1 MNRKLTSLNI
11 ASNGFGVVG
20 AQRIAEALLSDLETN
35 RPLAS
40 ITFSGDSPGC
50 LPVTMS
56 TCMGCGLG
64 GQPVTTN
71 MSADFACH
79 HIGDSGAVI
88 LAAFLPRCAQLL
100 FLDVSDNA
108 IGDLGARSI
117 MSVLMKM
124 DTCLRSINISQND
137 LICGPGANFVAS
149 MQQGILN
156 GAVPTIVRG
165 GSNAD
170 VGCGGG
176 GSSDSYKAQ
185 LVQVYSQFNP
195 MKIDE
200 IDAIMG
206 VYAARGQG
214 GMDQMILDVTAK
226 YGSVIDV
233 EEFNRVQSLNPSSG
247 GATVAPPPAMAE
259 CASVLLEHE
268 TAEYLAAQLPDAAV
282 EEGQDSV
289 SQRSAPPPAMAMG
302 DRQGGSAAACVAAKS
317 PAEHKAAEAA
327 PGAEAAPAAST
338 SKFDDADY

>member
-1 MNRKLTSLNI
+1 
-11 ASNGFGVVG
+11 
-20 AQRIAEALLSDLETN
+20 
-35 RPLAS
+35 
-40 ITFSGDSPGC
+40 
-50 LPVTMS
+50 
-56 TCMGCGLG
+56 
-64 GQPVTTN
+64 
-71 MSADFACH
+71 
-79 HIGDSGAVI
+79 
-88 LAAFLPRCAQLL
+88 
-100 FLDVSDNA
+100 
-108 IGDLGARSI
+108 
-117 MSVLMKM
+117 
-124 DTCLRSINISQND
+124 
-137 LICGPGANFVAS
+137 
-149 MQQGILN
+149 
-156 GAVPTIVRG
+156 
-165 GSNAD
+165 
-170 VGCGGG
+170 
-176 GSSDSYKAQ
+176 
-185 LVQVYSQFNP
+185 

-302 DRQGGSAAACVAAKS
+302 DRQSGSAAACAAAKS
-317 PAEHKAAEAA
+317 PAERKAAEAA

-338 SKFDDADY
+338 SKFDDADADY